1 MSAEVREIVGL
12 GFPQKLYLQTANLCM
27 NNVLNPAGSKKC
39 KRVSEVAEK
48 LITTVKK
55 QYNQV
60 ILSLLN
66 QGQWALLESYKKY
79 AIGAIYYQMGM
90 KQRELTVIDVT
101 NSHIPPPNLFI
112 SVVFYIP
119 LLKFLINCLILLVI
133 FFKIQRLLLNV

>member
-1 MSAEVREIVGL
+1 
-12 GFPQKLYLQTANLCM
+12 M

-66 QGQWALLESYKKY
+66 QGQWALLETYKKY

-119 LLKFLINCLILLVI
+119 LLKFLIKCLILLVI